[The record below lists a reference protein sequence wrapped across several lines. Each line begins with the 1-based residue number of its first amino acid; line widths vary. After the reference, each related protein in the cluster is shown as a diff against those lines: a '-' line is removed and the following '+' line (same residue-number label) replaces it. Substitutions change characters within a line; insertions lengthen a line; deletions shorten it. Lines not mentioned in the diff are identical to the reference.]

1 MQRYKL
7 FHRVEIGL
15 MQEHT
20 KNIRIHGDSL
30 VKQKLFRTE
39 LVLTLQMT
47 KL

>member
-7 FHRVEIGL
+7 FHHVEIGL
-15 MQEHT
+15 MRGHT
-20 KNIRIHGDSL
+20 TNIRIHGDSL